1 MEKFTKLTGVA
12 APLMRANIDT
22 DALVP
27 SRFLTQTTKTGKSG
41 FGKVLFADWRFEEDG
56 EPKPGFVLNKPEF
69 SEAKILLAAE
79 NFGCGSSREHA
90 VWALL
95 GFGIRCV
102 IAPGFG
108 EIFYNSSFVNG
119 LLPVVLEKAEVQ
131 GLADALSG
139 DHLTLSVD
147 LEAQEITGADGSAH
161 AFEIGAARR
170 QALLEGLDAIGVT
183 LKREDEIAAFQKADR
198 ERRPWIYL

>member
-41 FGKVLFADWRFEEDG
+41 FGKILFSDWRFEADG
-56 EPKPGFVLNKPEF
+56 KPKPDFVLHKPAF
-69 SEAKILLAAE
+69 SAAKILLTAE

-131 GLADALSG
+131 SLADALSG
-139 DHLTLSVD
+139 DRLTMSVD
-147 LEAQEITGADGSAH
+147 LEAQTITRADGTVK
-161 AFEIGAARR
+161 AFEIEPFRKHR
-170 QALLEGLDAIGVT
+170 LLNGLDDIEITLQKAAEIG
-183 LKREDEIAAFQKADR
+183 AFEARQKADK
-198 ERRPWIYL
+198 PWLYR